1 MVVCLRLFACGR
13 LLSSGAWDA
22 APAPNLPGTSGPHE
36 NSDTARLDLNHDTAL
51 IDDAGGDTSPRFH
64 ACENDDTWTRTASV
78 AIATALRRDL
88 ETRPR
93 ARLLLSGGTT
103 PGPVFRALS
112 QIPLDWQRVD
122 IGLVDERW
130 LLPSDPDS
138 NAHLVHQH
146 LLRNQAAAAH
156 FETLTR
162 AGRTIEAAVAAANL
176 HARQVPGVIVLG
188 MGDDGHTASLF
199 PHMAGLEA
207 ALASAHAYVAVDAS
221 GCPGA
226 GSWPRRI
233 SLTPAGLAPASTRLL
248 LLRGI
253 EKRHVYERAVAE
265 TDPRH
270 MPIRIAITTP
280 GAPLDVYWCP

>member
-1 MVVCLRLFACGR
+1 MNDEA
-13 LLSSGAWDA
+13 
-22 APAPNLPGTSGPHE
+22 
-36 NSDTARLDLNHDTAL
+36 AL
-51 IDDAGGDTSPRFH
+51 INDAGGDISPRFH
-64 ACENDDTWTRTASV
+64 ACESDDTWTRTSAV
-78 AIATALRRDL
+78 AIANALRRDL
-88 ETRPR
+88 EKRPR

-112 QIPLDWQRVD
+112 QIPLDWHRVD

-146 LLRNQAAAAH
+146 LLRNYAAAAH

-176 HARQVPGVIVLG
+176 HARQDPGVIVLG

-207 ALASAHAYVAVDAS
+207 ALTSAHAYVAVDAN

-226 GSWPRRI
+226 ASWPRRI
-233 SLTPAGLAPASTRLL
+233 SLTPAGLAPAHTRLL
-248 LLRGI
+248 LLRGAG
-253 EKRHVYERAVAE
+253 KRRVYERAAAG
-265 TDPRH
+265 TDEQE
-270 MPIRIAITTP
+270 MPIRIAIRTP